1 MHRRNGRTK
10 PTMSRSP
17 CPSPALT
24 GPTLPA
30 SVEQIIQTICE
41 EQRQKPPDVAV
52 RWQLD
57 QLGEEAS
64 LDILR
69 KISTRTI
76 TKSLSGYID
85 FMVKKARGEGTG
97 SLSPSPALTGPTLPA
112 SVEQMIQRICEEQRQ
127 TRPDTAVRWQLDQLG
142 EEASLD
148 ILRKISTRT
157 ITKSLSGYIV
167 FMVKKARGEGTGSLS
182 PSNRSA
188 VSTSPSPVGS
198 PIALKQLFV
207 KQILSLWVLLLN
219 NTKTLLWF
227 TSPEKQNKT
236 PPLHPRQNPTPKSS
250 HEPDTV
256 MSSLSPSSSVTGPL
270 LPPSVEQIIQRICA
284 EQCQT
289 PPDAEVRWQL
299 DQLGEEA
306 SLDILRKIYTQ
317 SVRKSL
323 SADIV
328 FMAKNARSR
337 GTGNLSPSK
346 RSAVSISPCPV
357 GSPNGFSPHSPI
369 AKRALLSP
377 STNSGTASIGENNP
391 LLALC
396 DLEFRKA
403 FLILSYTGRRKLEE
417 LMTIDHIMMQL
428 EELMTVD
435 HIMMLKDLPWRDF
448 ETKVW
453 DAVGKNFINKE
464 DRIQYLDW
472 DSRKTHLYHC
482 HVHQDG
488 SYAFKVG
495 PYLGNTRTH
504 LQRELG
510 DDNVLIVKFVEE
522 ASECTNK
529 MVGSSYYDAVFNMM
543 AKQGILIGLRRYRF
557 FVFKDGGKEG
567 KKKNQ
572 TSSSVKC
579 FFVRFESLAPCE
591 EREPYILANKSVYEA
606 RSLFMH
612 ANTVSSMAKYMARF
626 SLILSTTVKLQV
638 DLASVTIERIED
650 TPCRDE
656 NGCIVCDEEG
666 EPLIHT
672 DGTGFI
678 SEDLALKTPKDFSR
692 AKYIKDGNFERF
704 LDHVNC
710 EEKSPELKGSEA
722 HTREP
727 VRLFRNGLAVKGT
740 LLVNK
745 KLKNTIQIRP
755 SMIKVE
761 TDPRLIN
768 AQSFN
773 SLEIVAVSHKPKRAF
788 LSKNLIA
795 LLSYGGVPKEFFLK
809 ILEDELK
816 DPRSAYSDTRA
827 AFRAALN
834 HGGRDDDFTVARM
847 ILSGVPLN
855 EPYLQYRLSDLA
867 KDERNA
873 LKGGKL
879 PITES
884 FYLIGTTDPTGL
896 LESHQVCV
904 ILENGQISGD
914 LLVYRNPGLHFGDI
928 HRLEAVYVKELAEI
942 VGNAKYAIFFSTKGE
957 RSIANEIANGDF
969 DGDTYWISRNPEL
982 LESFKVSEPWR
993 RIYSTPSV
1001 RSKMPNELSMEELEH
1016 ELFQLFKKTRF
1027 QQSNLMG
1034 VAADS
1039 WAAFMDRLLILG
1051 DSCAEETD
1059 RMKVTMHQLVDTY
1072 YDALDAPKSGKKV
1085 VIPDELKAEKFPHYM
1100 GRANSYHSTSV
1111 LGLIYDT
1118 VEKSLQ
1124 SEDLPAKDVEV
1135 SKLPLFDVQLPKD
1148 SWMLWGKRYK
1158 DYRNEMSAAMKLED
1172 EDAKN
1177 VAADAATNNFKQLLY
1192 HAPEFEESK
1201 RDVEEI
1207 YSDALAIYNVVYEY
1221 AEKVGDIGKCRFAW
1235 KVAGPALVKLY
1246 LLKNTE
1252 TEKVKNPFLCSPTV
1266 LQKLFN

>member
-1 MHRRNGRTK
+1 
-10 PTMSRSP
+10 MSTNPP

-24 GPTLPA
+24 GPILPP
-30 SVEQIIQTICE
+30 SVEQMIQKICVE
-41 EQRQKPPDVAV
+41 KRQTPPDAGV

-64 LDILR
+64 LDIL
-69 KISTRTI
+69 T
-76 TKSLSGYID
+76 
-85 FMVKKARGEGTG
+85 
-97 SLSPSPALTGPTLPA
+97 
-112 SVEQMIQRICEEQRQ
+112 
-127 TRPDTAVRWQLDQLG
+127 
-142 EEASLD
+142 
-148 ILRKISTRT
+148 KISTRT

-167 FMVKKARGEGTGSLS
+167 YMVKKARSEGTGNLS

-188 VSTSPSPVGS
+188 VSASPSPVGS
-198 PIALKQLFV
+198 PK
-207 KQILSLWVLLLN
+207 
-219 NTKTLLWF
+219 
-227 TSPEKQNKT
+227 E
-236 PPLHPRQNPTPKSS
+236 
-250 HEPDTV
+250 
-256 MSSLSPSSSVTGPL
+256 
-270 LPPSVEQIIQRICA
+270 
-284 EQCQT
+284 CQT
-289 PPDAEVRWQL
+289 PPDAAVRWQL
-299 DQLGEEA
+299 DQLGEET
-306 SLDILRKIYTQ
+306 SLDILRKISTQ

-328 FMAKNARSR
+328 FMAKTARCR

-346 RSAVSISPCPV
+346 RSAVSISPSTV

-403 FLILSYTGRRKLEE
+403 FLILSYAGRRKLEQ
-417 LMTIDHIMMQL
+417 LMTVDHIMMQL
-428 EELMTVD
+428 EGLMTVD
-435 HIMMLKDLPWRDF
+435 HIMMLKDLPMRDF
-448 ETKVW
+448 EMEVW

-472 DSRKTHLYHC
+472 DSGKTYLYHC

-488 SYAFKVG
+488 SYAFKG

-504 LQRELG
+504 LQRTLG

-529 MVGSSYYDAVFNMM
+529 MVGSSYYDAVFNVM

-557 FVFKDGGKEG
+557 FGDFPFHALMFKDGGKEE

-612 ANTVSSMAKYMARF
+612 ANMVSTMAKYMARF
-626 SLILSTTVKLQV
+626 SLILSTTIKLQV
-638 DLASVTIERIED
+638 DVASVTIERIED

-656 NGCIVCDEEG
+656 NECIVRDEEG

-710 EEKSPELKGSEA
+710 EEGSEA

-727 VRLFRNGLAVKGT
+727 PLLMQVRLFRNGLAVKGT

-745 KLKNTIQIRP
+745 KLQNTIQIRP

-761 TDPRLIN
+761 TDQRLVN

-773 SLEIVAVSHKPKRAF
+773 SLEIVAVSHKPKRAV

-809 ILEDELK
+809 ILENELK
-816 DPRSAYSDTRA
+816 DARSAYSETRA

-834 HGGRDDDFTVARM
+834 HGERDDDFTVARM
-847 ILSGVPLN
+847 ILSGIPLN
-855 EPYLQYRLSDLA
+855 EPYLQYRLCDLA
-867 KDERNA
+867 KDERKA

-879 PITES
+879 PVTES

-896 LESHQVCV
+896 LKSHQVCV

-928 HRLEAVYVKELAEI
+928 HRLEAVYVKELEEI
-942 VGNAKYAIFFSTKGE
+942 VGNAKYGIFFSTKGE
-957 RSIANEIANGDF
+957 RSVANEIANGDF

-1001 RSKMPNELSMEELEH
+1001 RSKMPNELSVEELEH
-1016 ELFQLFKKTRF
+1016 ELFHLFKKTRF
-1027 QQSNLMG
+1027 QQSNPMG

-1039 WAAFMDRLLILG
+1039 WTAFMDRLLILG

-1072 YDALDAPKSGKKV
+1072 YDAVDAPKSGKKAILSLNPLFFLLPNQV

-1118 VEKSLQ
+1118 VEMSLQ
-1124 SEDLPAKDVEV
+1124 SESEDLPAEDVEV
-1135 SKLPLFDVQLPKD
+1135 SKLPLFDVPLPRD
-1148 SWMLWGKRYK
+1148 SWMLWGKRYE
-1158 DYRNEMSAAMKLED
+1158 DYRNEMSAAVKLED

-1177 VAADAATNNFKQLLY
+1177 VAANAATNNFKQLLY
-1192 HAPEFEESK
+1192 HAPEFEESE

-1235 KVAGPALVKLY
+1235 KVASPALLKFY
-1246 LLKNTE
+1246 LLKNSE

-1266 LQKLFN
+1266 LLQKLFN